1 MNKVIR
7 FAVIGTSKITDWF
20 LSAAAHVKDFELTA
34 VYSRSEEKGKSF
46 AEKYGARYVFTD
58 LNKMAESDLIDAVY
72 VASPNAL
79 HAEQSILLLKHK
91 KHVLCEKAFASN
103 KKEVNEMIEAAKDN
117 NVILMEAIKTEF
129 TPGFKAVK
137 NSLNRIGKIRR
148 YIGNYC
154 QYSSRYDKFKNGVI
168 LNAFKKELSNGS
180 LMDIGVYCIHPM
192 INLFGMPEE
201 IKASAFFL
209 STGVDGEG
217 NVLFKYDGMEG
228 IVIYSKITNSNVYSE
243 IQGEEG
249 NIVIE
254 NINNFEKVKLIL
266 RNGEEEYL
274 SDAQIKDNMCYELD
288 EFINL
293 IKKEDTLS
301 AMENL
306 KVSSRVMETMDEV
319 RKQIGLV
326 FPADEV

>member
-1 MNKVIR
+1 MNKAIR

-20 LSAAAHVKDFELTA
+20 LGAAAHVKDFELTA

-154 QYSSRYDKFKNGVI
+154 QYSSRYDKFKNGVV

-201 IKASAFFL
+201 IKASALFL

-228 IVIYSKITNSNVYSE
+228 VVIYSKITNSNVYSE

-319 RKQIGLV
+319 RKQIGLI
-326 FPADEV
+326 FPADER